1 MRKDIID
8 GRRGGARAVRTFT
21 QVVRKVSPGLNT
33 LIVNQRMK
41 WHSSLALLERIA
53 GTTCSKTLLTR

>member
-8 GRRGGARAVRTFT
+8 CRRGGARAVRTFP

-41 WHSSLALLERIA
+41 WHSE
-53 GTTCSKTLLTR
+53 KTLGQKSYFRWQLF